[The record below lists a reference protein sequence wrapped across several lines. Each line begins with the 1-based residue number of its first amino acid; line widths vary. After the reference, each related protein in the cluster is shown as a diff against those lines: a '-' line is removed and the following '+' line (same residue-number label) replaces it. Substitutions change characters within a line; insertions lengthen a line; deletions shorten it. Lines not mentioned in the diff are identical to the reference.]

1 MLNYYTDKKYVP
13 DGMMIINKNITYSY
27 YLWEW
32 RM

>member
-13 DGMMIINKNITYSY
+13 DGMRIINKSITYSY
-27 YLWEW
+27 CLWEW